1 MVNIFFILFDSSF
14 LKVESLSP
22 LIEFVPNITKSFGLL
37 GFSAFY
43 LFSEPLFLILV
54 PFDMLYLPLYF
65 VYVEWANK
73 FALKWQLPQQRTMI
87 ELYSVLAENLQNIP
101 TIKAFNGYKAASQSF
116 VAQVQQT

>member
-1 MVNIFFILFDSSF
+1 M
-14 LKVESLSP
+14 KVESLSP
-22 LIEFVPNITKSFGLL
+22 LIQFVPNITKSLGML

-43 LFSEPLFLILV
+43 LFSEPLFLLLV

-65 VYVEWANK
+65 VYVEWSNK
-73 FALKWQLPQQRTMI
+73 FALKWQLPQQKTMI

-116 VAQVQQT
+116 VAQVQEPRPIDATFRLDLST

>member
-1 MVNIFFILFDSSF
+1 M
-14 LKVESLSP
+14 
-22 LIEFVPNITKSFGLL
+22 L

-43 LFSEPLFLILV
+43 LFSEPLFLLLV

-65 VYVEWANK
+65 VYVEWSNK
-73 FALKWQLPQQRTMI
+73 FALKWQLPQQKTMI

-116 VAQVQQT
+116 VAQVHDLSTQLFVFIFRVDLSYLSICTC